1 MKKRKVKA
9 GLFLSLMTA
18 SLILAGCGAN
28 PSGSASSQP
37 EKSAESAAE
46 SSAETTA
53 AGSPE
58 SSAENSGG
66 LVDAA
71 DLAGNTVQVPS
82 PENLNKIVIT
92 SFKGA
97 YGSAVLLGQIGKVT
111 GMADNSK
118 FIWLRHA
125 FPQAAGVKNYGSFDD
140 VNIEELLQD
149 KPDVIISPSASTTA
163 YGKMKEVGLP
173 VMIDGID
180 VEDSSDVFVQSY
192 DEIDLVA
199 RLTGTTD
206 KAKKYHAWADGL
218 FDLVKKRVADIPKE
232 DRVTVL
238 PIRTD
243 INQVFGNNC
252 IWGYVV
258 EMAGGINLSGDA
270 TANTGKFF
278 ADVDAEQLAKW
289 NPDMMFQINFNGEFT
304 DEVAEIYNNWAKDPQ
319 YAGMSALESGDVYL
333 VPKGID
339 YWNAAIEAP
348 LCVLWMAKIMY
359 PDRFQDVDVKAY
371 AQDFYK
377 EYLGYDLNEEDWA
390 LIAPQFNGAKEN
402 GLSAR

>member
-1 MKKRKVKA
+1 MKKSKIKA
-9 GLFLSLMTA
+9 FLLLSLAISFT
-18 SLILAGCGAN
+18 LLTGCGAR
-28 PSGSASSQP
+28 PSEPTASQP
-37 EKSAESAAE
+37 SETAESVAV
-46 SSAETTA
+46 SSSHE
-53 AGSPE
+53 
-58 SSAENSGG
+58 
-66 LVDAA
+66 LVEAA
-71 DLAGNTVQVPS
+71 DLAGNMVQVPS

-97 YGSAVLLGQIGKVT
+97 YGSAVLLGQIDKVT

-125 FPQAAGVKNYGSFDD
+125 FPQAVEVKNYGSFDD
-140 VNIEELLQD
+140 VNLEELLQD
-149 KPDVIISPSASTTA
+149 KPDVIISPSASATA

-180 VEDSSDVFVQSY
+180 VEDSGDVFIQSY
-192 DEIDLVA
+192 DEIDLIA

-206 KAKKYHAWADGL
+206 KAKKYHEWADEL
-218 FDLVKKRVADIPKE
+218 FDFVAERVEDIPEE
-232 DRVTVL
+232 DRVKVL
-238 PIRTD
+238 PIRSD
-243 INQVFGNNC
+243 ITQVFGNNC

-258 EMAGGINLSGDA
+258 EMAGGISLSGNA
-270 TANTGKFF
+270 TADTGKFF
-278 ADVDAEQLAKW
+278 ADVDAEQLTKW

-304 DEVAEIYNNWAKDPQ
+304 DEVAEIYHNWAKDPQ

-359 PDRFQDVDVKAY
+359 PDRFEDVDVKAY
-371 AQDFYK
+371 AQDFYM

-390 LIAPQFNGAKEN
+390 LIAPQFNGAKDN
-402 GLSAR
+402 GLSSS